1 MAEGMEIGSGG
12 EGRSMNLSPQE
23 RSWEGARRHW
33 NEVALARKKSYT
45 AEEDADD
52 PEGRKSRQVI
62 LKRADLQESTEAPE
76 TQAKVPSFRGT

>member
-33 NEVALARKKSYT
+33 NEVALARKKKLHSRR
-45 AEEDADD
+45 
-52 PEGRKSRQVI
+52 GRR
-62 LKRADLQESTEAPE
+62 
-76 TQAKVPSFRGT
+76 

>member
-33 NEVALARKKSYT
+33 NEVALARKKKVT
-45 AEEDADD
+45 QQK
-52 PEGRKSRQVI
+52 RTQMI
-62 LKRADLQESTEAPE
+62 LKGGKADRL
-76 TQAKVPSFRGT
+76 F